1 MIEVLLVDDHSHI
14 RRIVSNLLQ
23 LAPEIKVVDE
33 AVNGAEAVK
42 LAQELS
48 PDVIVMD
55 ISMPDMDG
63 FQAMEQIQALN
74 LPTEVVILSMYG
86 NDSFVRRALQQGARG
101 YVLKRTA
108 VKELVQAITSA
119 WQGQTFVSPAL
130 LDDLP

>member
-1 MIEVLLVDDHSHI
+1 MIQVLIVDDHSHI
-14 RRIVSNLLQ
+14 RRIISNLLQ
-23 LAPEIKVVDE
+23 LAPNIEVVDE

-63 FQAMEQIQALN
+63 FQALEQIQALN
-74 LPTEVVILSMYG
+74 IPTEVVILSMYG
-86 NDSFVRRALQQGARG
+86 NGSFVRRALQEGAKG

-108 VKELVQAITSA
+108 VKELAQAIVSA
-119 WQGQTFVSPAL
+119 WQGQTFVSSAL
-130 LDDLP
+130 LDNLP